1 MYDKNKYSS
10 KFLDEIIQ
18 HKLHTCSHL
27 LETSIVEREPKRE
40 DLFVLVLIAL
50 LTTLVQRILLLARRD
65 KLSENTQDLKA
76 EGSGFFEDCA
86 VKLVTRFDE
95 RVPSLLDVLVRRP
108 LGLVLVRVGPE
119 LFAGPV
125 CTCAK
130 RLKRRPQLTFGN
142 E

>member
-1 MYDKNKYSS
+1 MIKNKYSS
-10 KFLDEIIQ
+10 KFLEKESSINR
-18 HKLHTCSHL
+18 TYTYL
-27 LETSIVEREPKRE
+27 LDANLVEREPKWE
-40 DLFVLVLIAL
+40 DLCVLVAVAL
-50 LTTLVQRILLLARRD
+50 LTTLVQRILLRARRD

-76 EGSGFFEDCA
+76 EGSGFEECA
-86 VKLVTRFDE
+86 VKLVASFDE
-95 RVPSLLDVLVRRP
+95 RVPRLLDVLVRRP
-108 LGLVLVRVGPE
+108 LGLILIRVGPE